1 MAKRDEMAA
10 RKRRSKVDS
19 SSIQVADA
27 DD

>member
-10 RKRRSKVDS
+10 IKRRSKVDS